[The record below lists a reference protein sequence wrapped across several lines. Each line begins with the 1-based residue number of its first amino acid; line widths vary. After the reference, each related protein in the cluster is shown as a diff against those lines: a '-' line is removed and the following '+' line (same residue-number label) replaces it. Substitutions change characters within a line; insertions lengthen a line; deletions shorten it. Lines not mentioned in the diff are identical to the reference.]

1 MNARALRCFIEVYD
15 KKSVAAAA
23 REVFISPQGL
33 SKIIKQLEY
42 DLDTELFYRGVQG
55 MEATEAGELLYARAR
70 HICYLLDD
78 IKKEIGILGGNKG
91 ALHFVMTYS
100 TMVAISYETILAFS
114 EVNPDFR
121 LKVEEYP
128 DEYPI
133 HNLFQDEADVGIL
146 LGHEG
151 IPNCAYETLVRGRAV
166 ICVAKDHPLAGRGE
180 ISLKDLDGIDL
191 VIKATEPGK
200 ENPLIEAC
208 RKAGFAPV
216 VKYATGN
223 PTSLRSS
230 CINGKTATESIDFI
244 ELAYP
249 HKDVIVLPIKEK
261 IPQNIYLVS
270 RDRDIQNRAV
280 TKFQTYIKEHIKR

>member
-1 MNARALRCFIEVYD
+1 MNERALRCFIEVYD
-15 KKSVAAAA
+15 KKSIAAAA
-23 REVFISPQGL
+23 PEVFISPQGL

-42 DLDTELFYRGVQG
+42 DLDAELFFRGAQG

-78 IKKEIGILGGNKG
+78 IKKEISILGGSKG
-91 ALHFVMTYS
+91 ALHVVVTYS
-100 TMVAISYETILAFS
+100 TAVAISYETILRFA
-114 EVNPDFR
+114 EANPNFD

-133 HNLFQDEADVGIL
+133 HNLFQEEADVGIL

-151 IPNCAYETLVRGRAV
+151 IPNCDYETLVKSHTV
-166 ICVAKDHPLAGRGE
+166 ICVSKDHPLAKRNE
-180 ISLKDLDGIDL
+180 LSLKDLDGLDL
-191 VIKATEPGK
+191 VIKSTEPGK
-200 ENPLIEAC
+200 ENSLIEAC
-208 RKAGFAPV
+208 KKAGYSPK

-230 CINGKTATESIDFI
+230 CINAKTPTESLDII
-244 ELAYP
+244 ERAYP
-249 HKDVIVLPIKEK
+249 HKDVIVLPLSERIS
-261 IPQNIYLVS
+261 QNIYLVS

-280 TKFQTYIKEHIKR
+280 TQFQSYVREHILR